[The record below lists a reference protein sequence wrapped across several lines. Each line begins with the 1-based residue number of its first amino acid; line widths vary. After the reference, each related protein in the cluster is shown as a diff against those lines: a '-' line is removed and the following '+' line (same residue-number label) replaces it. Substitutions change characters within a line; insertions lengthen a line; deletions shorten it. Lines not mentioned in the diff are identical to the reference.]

1 MTDKEKKEVEEVEE
15 VDITEPR
22 IGVYVCHCGTNI
34 GGVIDCPELAK
45 YAATLPNVVEAK
57 DYKFMCSD
65 PGQLLIKEGIE
76 EKKLNRII
84 VAACSPRMHEPTFR
98 VVCSEAGLNPF
109 LFEQANI
116 REHNTW
122 VHMREPEK
130 ATQIAKDLL
139 RMAVAK
145 ASNLDPLDVKKVS
158 VKPTCLIIGG
168 GIGGISAALD
178 LAEAGYKTYLV
189 EKLPSIGGRM
199 SQLDKTFPTMD
210 CSACILTPKMVDSSR
225 HPNIE
230 LLTYTELLDI
240 SGYVGNFKVKLLKK
254 PRYVDAE
261 KCTSCGDCAVHC
273 PIIAPNE
280 FELGMAPKRA
290 IYVPFPQ
297 AVPLTYT
304 IDKKYCIEC
313 GICKKVCAPEAI
325 DYDMQPEEIELEVG
339 TIIITTGYDPYDP
352 TTLEQYGW
360 GIYENVITGM
370 QMERLLSSFGPT
382 SGKVKRP
389 SDLKEP
395 HKVLFIQCVGSRNL
409 QEGSNPYCSRVCC
422 MYSSKHARQY
432 KEKHPEAEIFVSYM
446 DIRAF
451 GKGYEEFYE
460 IVQREY
466 GVNYIRG
473 RIAEIREVP
482 ETKNLI
488 VRGEDTV
495 IGQPFELEV
504 DLVVLAVG
512 LVPRKDMGDLVS
524 ILHLQQSADGFLL
537 EAHPKLR
544 PVDTLTSG
552 IFIAGV
558 AQGPKDI
565 PDTVAQA
572 KGAAA
577 SAIALMG
584 KGEVEI
590 EPYFAIVNE
599 ALCSGCRT
607 CVELCPFTA
616 ISMVEKDGRLV
627 AEVNEALCKGCG
639 TCVAAC
645 PSTAII
651 QNHFRDKQIFKQI
664 IAATQELKEV

>member
-1 MTDKEKKEVEEVEE
+1 MSEKEEKEIKEEEIDE
-15 VDITEPR
+15 DEPR
-22 IGVYVCHCGTNI
+22 IGVFVCHCGTNI
-34 GGVIDCPELAK
+34 GGVIDCPKLAE

-65 PGQLLIKEGIE
+65 PGQDLIKQGIKE
-76 EKKLNRII
+76 NKLNRVI

-116 REHNTW
+116 REHDTW
-122 VHMREPEK
+122 VSLKEPEK
-130 ATQIAKDLL
+130 AHELAKDII

-145 ASNLDPLDVKKVS
+145 ASKLDSLDVKKVQ
-158 VKPTCLIIGG
+158 VTPKCLIVGG
-168 GIGGISAALD
+168 GIAGISAALD

-189 EKLPSIGGRM
+189 ERLPSIGGRM

-210 CSACILTPKMVDSSR
+210 CSACILTPKMVDCSR

-230 LLTYTELLDI
+230 LLTYTELKDI
-240 SGYVGNFKVKLLKK
+240 SGYVGNFKVELLKK
-254 PRYVDAE
+254 PRYVIEE
-261 KCTSCGDCAVHC
+261 KCTSCGECAAHC
-273 PIIAPNE
+273 PVTAPNE
-280 FELGMAPKRA
+280 FELGLAPRKA
-290 IYVPFPQ
+290 AYVPFPQ
-297 AVPLTYT
+297 AVPLIYT
-304 IDKKYCIEC
+304 IDKNYCIEC
-313 GICKKVCAPEAI
+313 GICEKVCAPEAI
-325 DYDMQPEEIELEVG
+325 DFDQKPKELELEVG

-352 TTLEQYGW
+352 ISLQQYGY
-360 GIYENVITGM
+360 GLYENVITGM

-382 SGKVKRP
+382 EGKVKRP

-395 HKVLFIQCVGSRNL
+395 EKVLFIQCVGSRNL
-409 QEGSNPYCSRVCC
+409 QEGNNPYCSRVCC

-432 KEKHPEAEIFVSYM
+432 KEKHPETEIYISYM

-460 IVQREY
+460 VVQREY

-482 ETKNLI
+482 EIKNLI

-495 IGQPFELEV
+495 IGEVYELEV
-504 DLVVLAVG
+504 DMVVLAVG
-512 LVPRKDMGDLVS
+512 LIPRKDMSELVS
-524 ILHLQQSADGFLL
+524 LLHLQQSPDGFLL

-558 AQGPKDI
+558 VQGPKDI

-572 KGAAA
+572 KGAAS

-590 EPYFAIVNE
+590 EPYFAVVNS
-599 ALCSGCRT
+599 ALCSGCKT
-607 CVELCPFTA
+607 CVDLCPFSA

-651 QNHFRDKQIFKQI
+651 QNHFRDKQIFNQI
-664 IAATQELKEV
+664 IAATQGLKEV